1 MNFENLMLT
10 DRDGIATLTVK
21 RPDKLNALN
30 EATLSELETAL
41 ESVDAATDIRALI
54 VTGAG
59 EKAFVAGADIKE
71 LAELSAE
78 GGHLAA
84 RRGQA
89 IFRKLETLGKPVL
102 AAVNGFAL
110 GGGLELALACHI
122 RLASDTAKLGL
133 PEVGLGAIPGYG
145 GTQRLARLVGS
156 GRALE
161 MILSAQPV
169 DAAEA
174 HRIGLVNRVVPNNEL
189 ATAADDLARKIIKN
203 APGALR
209 SVILAVNRGLDADL
223 ETGLEFEATLFGVLA
238 GSDDWRE
245 GMKAFV
251 EKRPP
256 KFTGR

>member
-10 DRDGIATLTVK
+10 DRDGVATLTVN

-30 EATLSELETAL
+30 EPTLSELETAL
-41 ESVDAATDIRALI
+41 ESVAAAADIRALI

-59 EKAFVAGADIKE
+59 ERAFIAGADIKE
-71 LAELSAE
+71 LAGLSAE
-78 GGHLAA
+78 GGHRAA

-122 RLASDTAKLGL
+122 RLASDNAKLGL

-174 HRIGLVNRVVPNNEL
+174 HRIGLVNRVVPKDELIAAADEL
-189 ATAADDLARKIIKN
+189 ARQIIKN

-209 SVILAVNRGLDADL
+209 SVILAVHRGLDANL
-223 ETGLEFEATLFGVLA
+223 RTGLEFEATLFGVLA

-245 GMKAFV
+245 GMKAFL